1 MAGDNEDVTLDLS
14 SLKTTDRY
22 KILSGIV
29 VPRPIALVTTVN
41 ADGLVNAAPYSFF
54 NVFSEDPPLVVLGLQ
69 HYADGR
75 FKDTTRNIHTTGEFV
90 VNLCDEAMAQAMN
103 ETAVDFPSDISETET
118 VGLETC
124 ASLDVKVPRLAH
136 APFSFECVRHAS
148 LAFGPGRELLVGRPV
163 RVHARAGL
171 LDTDRMYIDYE
182 QYKPIGRLFG
192 ELYARQGDI
201 FAMPRQ
207 THAQYMADRQAPA
220 DADK

>member
-1 MAGDNEDVTLDLS
+1 MAGENEDVTLDLS
-14 SLKTTDRY
+14 SLVATDRY

-69 HYADGR
+69 HHADGR

-118 VGLETC
+118 VGMATC
-124 ASLDVKVPRLAH
+124 PSIDVKVPRLAE

-182 QYKPIGRLFG
+182 QYQPVGRLFG

-207 THAQYMADRQAPA
+207 THAQYMADRQATK
-220 DADK
+220 DGDK